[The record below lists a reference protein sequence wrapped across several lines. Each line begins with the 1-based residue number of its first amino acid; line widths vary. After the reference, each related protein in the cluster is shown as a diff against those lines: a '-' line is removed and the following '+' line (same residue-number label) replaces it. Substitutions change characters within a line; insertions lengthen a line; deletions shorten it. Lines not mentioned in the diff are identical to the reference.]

1 PMTLNT
7 WNDTSITFTIA
18 AGATSGFLNV
28 AVAPSMN
35 SSNAVPFTIT
45 SQPLPTTVLDQD
57 VGSPNPVGSATYSNG
72 SYTIKGSGST
82 GSTGDHT
89 DFVYQGLSGDGTI
102 MARVASIPSA
112 TGYSQVGLM
121 VRETM
126 QASSTEVSVWNASY
140 LNSRATTGG
149 STSFQYGPTA
159 PSSLCWLKLVRS
171 GNVFAGYISGNGL
184 DWLQV
189 GTSVTITMASTVY
202 FGMFVGNSY
211 PGVLQTAV

>member
-1 PMTLNT
+1 
-7 WNDTSITFTIA
+7 
-18 AGATSGFLNV
+18 
-28 AVAPSMN
+28 
-35 SSNAVPFTIT
+35 
-45 SQPLPTTVLDQD
+45 
-57 VGSPNPVGSATYSNG
+57 
-72 SYTIKGSGST
+72 
-82 GSTGDHT
+82 
-89 DFVYQGLSGDGTI
+89 
-102 MARVASIPSA
+102 
-112 TGYSQVGLM
+112 GLM

-211 PGVLQTAV
+211 PGVLQTAVFDSLSISAAGITPPLINTLSATTASIGSQVTILGTGFGAAQNGSAVVINGAPM